1 MAATRGRPGCRAM
14 LGALGAVGVVLSSLL
29 VAPSASAAPLSG
41 MSREAVDAYVH
52 RHSHPMGSQ
61 IAAHERGTAQQDDG
75 SGEGDGSDDEAQD
88 DSRGIEGI
96 DVSGWQKDVDWQHY
110 WDKGKRF
117 AYVKATEGTGYRNPY
132 FTQQYN
138 GSYDVG
144 MIRGAYHFALPDR
157 SSGAAQATYFAERGG
172 GWSSD
177 GKTLPG
183 ALDLEYNPYG
193 DTCYGKGKRAMRA
206 WISDFHDTYR
216 ERTGRAPV
224 IYTSTNW
231 WNTCVGDDG
240 DDHGFEE
247 TVPLW
252 VARYADEVGDLPAGW
267 DSHTFWQ
274 YSNDPID
281 QNTFNGTRKQLKALA
296 TSE

>member
-1 MAATRGRPGCRAM
+1 MRRVL
-14 LGALGAVGVVLSSLL
+14 LGALAVVGVVSVTAASLF
-29 VAPSASAAPLSG
+29 VAPSVSAAPQG
-41 MSREAVDAYVH
+41 AVDTYVQ

-61 IAAHERGTAQQDDG
+61 IAVYERGAQARQDG
-75 SGEGDGSDDEAQD
+75 SGGSDEEQEEPDEEQD
-88 DSRGIEGI
+88 GPDSEDRDGIEGI
-96 DVSGWQKDVDWQHY
+96 DVSGWQREVDWQHW

-157 SSGAAQATYFAERGG
+157 SSGAVQATYFAERGG
-172 GWSSD
+172 AWSAD
-177 GKTLPG
+177 GQTLPG
-183 ALDLEYNPYG
+183 VIDLEYNPYG
-193 DTCYGKGKRAMRA
+193 DTCYGKTQQAMRA

-216 ERTGRAPV
+216 EHTGRAPV

-231 WNTCVGDDG
+231 WNKCVGDG
-240 DDHGFEE
+240 HGFEE

-252 VARYADEVGDLPAGW
+252 VARYADKIGDLPAGW
-267 DSHTFWQ
+267 HVHTFWQ

-281 QNTFNGTRKQLKALA
+281 QNTFNGGRKQLEAIA
-296 TSE
+296 TGE